1 MFVPNF
7 LPVVGLEPTTLTGRD
22 FESRA
27 YANSATPALSKY
39 NYHHNLKIPLAST
52 SSYGYNNVIK
62 SMTENDLAILG
73 SVFLIEVD
81 KIKPN
86 SQQPRT
92 EFDLEKLKDLSE
104 SIRQYGVLQPLV
116 VIRRE
121 TESDAGISVEYELIA
136 GERRLRAS
144 KLAGLTQVPV
154 VIRKESDEKTK
165 LELAIIENLQR
176 EDLNAIDRAVA
187 FKRLAENFKLKH
199 HEIAVRMGKS
209 REYVT
214 NTMRLLMLP
223 EEIQAGLIR
232 GEVSEGHCRV
242 ILALDGRAEE
252 QMALYKDIIEKK
264 MSVRLTE
271 KITRSIVRGSL
282 SQEESANAEIKF
294 IEKKLADT
302 LGTKV
307 QIEVMGGRGTISINF
322 FSNEELNSFLNRMT
336 KESENNVEIG
346 APAVKSIGGIIENKN
361 AEAELTTIKPV
372 VEKDFSGAST
382 IDPVEELLKNF
393 SL

>member
-1 MFVPNF
+1 
-7 LPVVGLEPTTLTGRD
+7 
-22 FESRA
+22 
-27 YANSATPALSKY
+27 
-39 NYHHNLKIPLAST
+39 
-52 SSYGYNNVIK
+52 
-62 SMTENDLAILG
+62 MTENDLAVLG

-92 EFDLEKLKDLSE
+92 EFDMEKLNDLSE

-121 TESDAGISVEYELIA
+121 TESDSGISVDYELIA

-187 FKRLAENFKLKH
+187 FRRLADNFKLKH
-199 HEIAVRMGKS
+199 HEIAVRVGKS

-223 EEIQAGLIR
+223 EEIQAGLVR

-252 QMALYKDIIEKK
+252 QMALYKDIVEKK
-264 MSVRLTE
+264 MSVRLVE
-271 KITRSIVRGSL
+271 KITRNMVRGSL
-282 SQEESANAEIKF
+282 SPEESVNAEIRVM
-294 IEKKLADT
+294 ERRLADT

-307 QIEVMGGRGTISINF
+307 QIEVAGGRGTISINF
-322 FSNEELNSFLNRMT
+322 FSNEELNSFLNRMM
-336 KESENNVEIG
+336 KESENNKQGETLAG
-346 APAVKSIGGIIENKN
+346 KSIDGIMENKN
-361 AEAELTTIKPV
+361 METAPTATEPA

-382 IDPVEELLKNF
+382 VDPVEELLKNF